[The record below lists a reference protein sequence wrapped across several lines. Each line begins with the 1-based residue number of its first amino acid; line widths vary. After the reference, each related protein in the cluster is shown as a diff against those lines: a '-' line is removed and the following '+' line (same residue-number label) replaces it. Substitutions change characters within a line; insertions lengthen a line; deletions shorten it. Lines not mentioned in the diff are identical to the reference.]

1 MIRFFDIF
9 FSLLALIFLIP
20 FFLPLIGILRLTGE
34 GEVFYFQTRI
44 GLNENKFK
52 LFKFATMNKN
62 SSDQEMGNI
71 TIKNDPRILPIG
83 KFLRNTKINELPQLL
98 NILIGDMSIIGPRP
112 LVEEGYYSYPKKYLD
127 EMKKIK
133 PGLSGLAS
141 IILRNEEE
149 ILTKTSCPK
158 EFHSKTLIPYKAK
171 LEIWYEKRSNVKNYF
186 LLILLTIIIIFSP
199 KSAVVD
205 WVFNEIPTP
214 PENLKK
220 ILNEL

>member
-83 KFLRNTKINELPQLL
+83 KFLRNTKINELPQLF

-112 LVEEGYYSYPKKYLD
+112 LVEEGYYSYPEKYLD

-149 ILTKTSCPK
+149 ILYKSSNPQA
-158 EFHSKTLIPYKAK
+158 FHSEILSPYKAE
-171 LEIWYEKRSNVKNYF
+171 LEIWFNKKKNLRNYF
-186 LLILLTIIIIFSP
+186 FLIFLTIIVVIFP
-199 KSAVVD
+199 K
-205 WVFNEIPTP
+205 I
-214 PENLKK
+214 K
-220 ILNEL
+220 ILNMYYKSLPAPPVELKELI

>member
-9 FSLLALIFLIP
+9 FSLLALIFLLP
-20 FFLPLIGILRLTGE
+20 FFLLLIITLRLTGE

-83 KFLRNTKINELPQLL
+83 KFLRNTKINELPQLF

-112 LVEEGYYSYPKKYLD
+112 LVEEGYYSYPEKYLD

-149 ILTKTSCPK
+149 ILYKSSNPQA
-158 EFHSKTLIPYKAK
+158 FHSEILSPYKAE
-171 LEIWYEKRSNVKNYF
+171 LEIWFNKKKNLRNYF
-186 LLILLTIIIIFSP
+186 FLIFLTIIVVIFP
-199 KSAVVD
+199 K
-205 WVFNEIPTP
+205 I
-214 PENLKK
+214 K
-220 ILNEL
+220 ILNMYYKSLPAPPVELKELI

>member
-9 FSLLALIFLIP
+9 FSLLALIFLLP
-20 FFLPLIGILRLTGE
+20 FFLLLIITLRLTGE

-52 LFKFATMNKN
+52 LLKFATMNKN

-83 KFLRNTKINELPQLL
+83 KFLRNTKINELPQLF

-112 LVEEGYYSYPKKYLD
+112 LVEEGYYSYPEKYLD

-149 ILTKTSCPK
+149 ILYKSSNPQA
-158 EFHSKTLIPYKAK
+158 FHSEILSPYKAE
-171 LEIWYEKRSNVKNYF
+171 LEIWFNKKKNLRNYF
-186 LLILLTIIIIFSP
+186 FLIFLTIIVVIFP
-199 KSAVVD
+199 K
-205 WVFNEIPTP
+205 I
-214 PENLKK
+214 K
-220 ILNEL
+220 ILNMYYKSLPAPPVELKELI

>member
-9 FSLLALIFLIP
+9 FSLLALIFLLP
-20 FFLPLIGILRLTGE
+20 FFLLLIGILRLTGE

-52 LFKFATMNKN
+52 LFKFATMKKN

-83 KFLRNTKINELPQLL
+83 KFLRNTKINELPQLF
-98 NILIGDMSIIGPRP
+98 NILIGDMSVIGPRP
-112 LVEEGYYSYPKKYLD
+112 LVEEGYYSYPEKYLN

-149 ILTKTSCPK
+149 ILYKTSNPQA
-158 EFHSKTLIPYKAK
+158 FHSEILSPYKAE
-171 LEIWYEKRSNVKNYF
+171 LEIWYSKKKNLRNYF
-186 LLILLTIIIIFSP
+186 FLIFLTIIVVIFP
-199 KSAVVD
+199 K
-205 WVFNEIPTP
+205 I
-214 PENLKK
+214 K
-220 ILNEL
+220 ILNMYYKSLPAPPVELKELI